1 MIEVYTSPEQVIR
14 IFVYI
19 IIGIGA
25 LGICT
30 VLYVLSAG
38 SGGDGMISFIIGLV
52 LGTWFGFVMAAVLVA
67 SRRD

>member
-25 LGICT
+25 LGVGTI
-30 VLYVLSAG
+30 LYDFISWIRKG
-38 SGGDGMISFIIGLV
+38 SK
-52 LGTWFGFVMAAVLVA
+52 
-67 SRRD
+67 RD

>member
-19 IIGIGA
+19 LIGAGA
-25 LGICT
+25 LGVVT
-30 VLYVLSAG
+30 MLY
-38 SGGDGMISFIIGLV
+38 DFISWIRKG
-52 LGTWFGFVMAAVLVA
+52 

>member
-19 IIGIGA
+19 IIGVGA

-30 VLYVLSAG
+30 VLY
-38 SGGDGMISFIIGLV
+38 DFISWI
-52 LGTWFGFVMAAVLVA
+52 
-67 SRRD
+67 RRRRND

>member
-25 LGICT
+25 LGLGT
-30 VLYVLSAG
+30 VLY
-38 SGGDGMISFIIGLV
+38 DFISWV
-52 LGTWFGFVMAAVLVA
+52 
-67 SRRD
+67 RRWRND

>member
-25 LGICT
+25 LGVGT
-30 VLYVLSAG
+30 VLY
-38 SGGDGMISFIIGLV
+38 DFMRWI
-52 LGTWFGFVMAAVLVA
+52 
-67 SRRD
+67 RRRSDD